1 MTLFLTLFLSA
12 SAIAILLNVIF
23 KRFQIP
29 TIIGYVLTGAI
40 IAQIFKLHSGEELL
54 HVAEFGIVFLMFT
67 IGLEFSIKHLMSMKK
82 EVFINGGL
90 QVLASGVLYSLVA
103 FYIFGLDERAAIVIG
118 FALALSSTAIVLK
131 ILNDSG
137 DIHTIYGR
145 KALGIL
151 LFQDIAVIPLLL
163 MIKIFTSESASLNAL
178 LLQTFTSAVIVI
190 ILLYII
196 GKYLLNR
203 FLFWIVETDTEET
216 FIATI
221 LFLVVGASFLAHYF
235 GFSYS
240 LGAFLAGMMIA
251 ETKYKYQIEADL
263 IPFRNLLLGLFFITI
278 GMQIKFS
285 IIAQYLETI
294 IALVV
299 FLMVCK
305 ALIVFLILRTYLS
318 TRISFK
324 SAIAISQV
332 GEFSL
337 AVIELARANS
347 LVLNEVA
354 SILVIVIISSMILTP
369 FILRNIQAI
378 TDTVTNVD
386 EKLDNYK
393 IHSAAIKNHI
403 LICGYGK
410 LGQEIVYK
418 LKKQDIQYAVI
429 EHDLNLVKLGKARGE
444 NVFFGN
450 AAQKSILRR
459 ACVEDSLATIV
470 AIDNEKKLRLV
481 CESIKSFKKPINII
495 VKVSDE
501 EQKMLLKGLHVNHIL
516 NEGKEI
522 AKALV
527 DEALTC
533 KIDLRFKA

>member
-1 MTLFLTLFLSA
+1 MELFLTLFLAS
-12 SAIAILLNVIF
+12 SAIAVMLNVIF
-23 KRFQIP
+23 KKFQIP
-29 TIIGYVLTGAI
+29 TVIGYVITGALM
-40 IAQIFKLHSGEELL
+40 AQLFQLHSGEELL

-67 IGLEFSIKHLMSMKK
+67 IGLEFSLKHLMSMKK
-82 EVFINGGL
+82 EVFVNGGL
-90 QVLASGVLYSLVA
+90 QVLLSGVFYSLIAYYV
-103 FYIFGLDERAAIVIG
+103 FGLDDRASIVIG

-131 ILNDSG
+131 IFNDNG
-137 DIHTIYGR
+137 DIHTRYGR

-163 MIKIFTSESASLNAL
+163 MIKIFTSESASVNTL
-178 LLQTFTSAVIVI
+178 LLQTFSSAVIVI
-190 ILLYII
+190 VLLYII

-203 FLFWIVETDTEET
+203 LLFWIVETDTEET

-251 ETKYKYQIEADL
+251 ETQYKHQIEADL
-263 IPFRNLLLGLFFITI
+263 IPFRNLLLGLFFITV

-285 IIAQYLETI
+285 IIVQYWDTI
-294 IALVV
+294 LALVV
-299 FLMVCK
+299 FLMVTK
-305 ALIVFLILRTYLS
+305 ALVIFLILRTYLG

-337 AVIELARANS
+337 AIIELARANS
-347 LVLNEVA
+347 LLLNEIA
-354 SILVIVIISSMILTP
+354 YILIVVIIISMIITP
-369 FILRNIQAI
+369 FILRNIKFIADI
-378 TDTVTNVD
+378 VAKED
-386 EKLDNYK
+386 EHSKDYKLY
-393 IHSAAIKNHI
+393 SAKVANHI

-410 LGQEIVYK
+410 LGQEIVYR

-429 EHDLNLVKLGKARGE
+429 EHDLNLVKLGKERGE

-450 AAQKSILRR
+450 AAQKSILKS
-459 ACVEDSLATIV
+459 ASVENSLAVIV
-470 AIDNEKKLRLV
+470 AVDNEKKLRLI
-481 CESIKSFKKPINII
+481 CEGIQSFKKPINTI
-495 VKVSDE
+495 VKVVNYQ
-501 EQKMLLKGLHVNHIL
+501 EQLLLEDLQVNHII

-522 AKALV
+522 AKALIA
-527 DEALTC
+527 EALTC
-533 KIDLRFKA
+533 KVR

>member
-103 FYIFGLDERAAIVIG
+103 FYIFGLDEKAAIVIG